1 MIWIINKTCIGYSN
15 RVYLQKQFKTR
26 IVNIDYLL
34 KLDRKEKMRIVQLLW
49 DDIANDNN
57 YTYVSVEHKK
67 VLDERMKLL
76 ENGKAEFKS
85 LEEIELKFNS
95 LRK

>member
-1 MIWIINKTCIGYSN
+1 M
-15 RVYLQKQFKTR
+15 
-26 IVNIDYLL
+26 NIDYLH

-67 VLDERMKLL
+67 VLDERIKLL
-76 ENGKAEFKS
+76 ECGKAEFKS
-85 LEEIELKFNS
+85 LEEIERKFNS